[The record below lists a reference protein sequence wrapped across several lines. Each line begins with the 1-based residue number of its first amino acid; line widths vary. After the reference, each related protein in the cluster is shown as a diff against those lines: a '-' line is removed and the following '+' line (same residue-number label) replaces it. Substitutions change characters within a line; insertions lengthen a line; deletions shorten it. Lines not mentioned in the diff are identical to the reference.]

1 MLHVCADPLS
11 IHIHSTH
18 IAHFTNITS
27 PLTLCHFLYIYPPL
41 TLSHL
46 LYALLYAP
54 AALTL
59 SHLSPLLLNAHLTL
73 CHLFY
78 SLYPPLF
85 FCHLYTPVTTHL
97 TCTFG
102 VLTYSS
108 PQVNKA
114 VTDINLQSNRLGP
127 AGAASLA
134 EMLKV
139 RSCFWLPTLYPPYP
153 KS

>member
-1 MLHVCADPLS
+1 MLNVCADPLS

-18 IAHFTNITS
+18 IVHFTNITS
-27 PLTLCHFLYIYPPL
+27 PLTLCHFLYLYPPL

-85 FCHLYTPVTTHL
+85 FCPLYTPGNHL
-97 TCTFG
+97 RNCSQCGGF
-102 VLTYSS
+102 VFCVQENNSLTS
-108 PQVNKA
+108 
-114 VTDINLQSNRLGP
+114 INLEKNNIGDEGAKHLGS
-127 AGAASLA
+127 GLA
-134 EMLKV
+134 V
-139 RSCFWLPTLYPPYP
+139 RVCVVAHFQVAL
-153 KS
+153 

>member
-1 MLHVCADPLS
+1 MLRVCADLLS

-85 FCHLYTPVTTHL
+85 FCPLYTPGNHTRFDAFYSQNNTTL
-97 TCTFG
+97 LALIG
-102 VLTYSS
+102 VDHTEDIAAIL
-108 PQVNKA
+108 QV
-114 VTDINLQSNRLGP
+114 
-127 AGAASLA
+127 
-134 EMLKV
+134 
-139 RSCFWLPTLYPPYP
+139 F
-153 KS
+153 